1 MKPQYGVAIVDIAG
15 GILNWDMWGRL
26 GWREVKRRYRRTTIG
41 PFWTSISL
49 GIFIFTLGILW
60 AQLWKQ
66 NPKTYLPFLTTG
78 MLAWV
83 TVQTIITEGCATF
96 TSAEDIIKSLRFSYT
111 ILPCAIVWRNLIVF
125 LHNFVIYIAV
135 IIYADVPVTWNSLLV
150 FPGLLLISIN
160 GVWVAILLG
169 ILCARFRDIQQVIA
183 SILQISMFVTP
194 IFWAPD
200 QLGARFSRFVD
211 FNILFHFVD
220 IIRSPLLGRAPAILS
235 WEVAI
240 AGTVLGWACTLFVY
254 SRFRQR
260 LPYWL

>member
-1 MKPQYGVAIVDIAG
+1 MTPQYDVAIADIFEST
-15 GILNWDMWGRL
+15 LNWRMWGRL
-26 GWREVKRRYRRTTIG
+26 GWQEVKRRYRRTSIG
-41 PFWTSISL
+41 PFWTTISL
-49 GIFIFTLGILW
+49 GIFTVTLGVLW

-66 NPKTYLPFLTTG
+66 DPKTYLPFLTTG

-83 TVQTIITEGCATF
+83 MVQTIITEGCATF
-96 TSAEDIIKSLRFSYT
+96 TSGENIIKSLRFSYV
-111 ILPCAIVWRNLIVF
+111 IFSWSIVWRNVIVF
-125 LHNFVIYIAV
+125 LHNFVIYIAIV
-135 IIYADVPVTWNSLLV
+135 IYADVPVTWNSLLV

-160 GVWVAILLG
+160 GVWVATLLG
-169 ILCARFRDIQQVIA
+169 VLCARFRDIQQVIA
-183 SILQISMFVTP
+183 SILQISMFITP
-194 IFWAPD
+194 IFWAPN
-200 QLGARFSRFVD
+200 QLGARFSKFVD

-240 AGTVLGWACTLFVY
+240 AATVLGWACTLFMY

>member
-1 MKPQYGVAIVDIAG
+1 MKPRYDAAIADIAG
-15 GILNWDMWGRL
+15 GILNWRMWGRL
-26 GWREVKRRYRRTTIG
+26 GWQEVKRRYRRTAIG
-41 PFWTSISL
+41 PFWSSLSL
-49 GIFIFTLGILW
+49 GIFVLMLGILG

-83 TVQTIITEGCATF
+83 TVQTIITEGCTAF
-96 TSAEDIIKSLRFSYT
+96 ISAENLIKSLRFSYT

-125 LHNFVIYIAV
+125 MHNFVIYIAV
-135 IIYADVPVTWNSLLV
+135 IIYTDVPVTWNSLLV

-160 GVWVAILLG
+160 GVWVALLLG
-169 ILCARFRDIQQVIA
+169 LLCARFRDIQQVVA
-183 SILQISMFVTP
+183 SVLQISMFVTP

-200 QLGARFSRFVD
+200 QLGSRFSKFVD
-211 FNILFHFVD
+211 FNVLFHFVD

-235 WEVAI
+235 WEAAI
-240 AGTVLGWACTLFVY
+240 ASTVLGWACTLFVY

-260 LPYWL
+260 LTYWL